1 MEEIDKTSKQY
12 EPLSLA
18 CSSIYFTIDNLHQI
32 HFLYQYSLQFFLDIF
47 HSILVDSTGQLSG
60 VKDYQKRLDVIT
72 AALFESSYKRVARG
86 MLHDDRMVFGM
97 LLCRIFLRGKRAGQ
111 TGLGG
116 FEALEAGFQV

>member
-1 MEEIDKTSKQY
+1 M
-12 EPLSLA
+12 
-18 CSSIYFTIDNLHQI
+18 
-32 HFLYQYSLQFFLDIF
+32 
-47 HSILVDSTGQLSG
+47 DSTGQLSG